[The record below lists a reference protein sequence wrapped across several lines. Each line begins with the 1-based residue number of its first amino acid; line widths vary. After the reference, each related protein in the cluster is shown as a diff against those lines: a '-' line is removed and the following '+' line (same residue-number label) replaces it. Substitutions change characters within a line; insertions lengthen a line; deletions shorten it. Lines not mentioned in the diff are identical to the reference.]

1 MAGGWRSVSTIWLA
15 VLIAGWQQPNSRMSE
30 SSVLGAASAS
40 GAAAKQLRLRCGDR
54 DQPAAR
60 VARLA
65 VGRPLHRGGEQ
76 GFLGGIL
83 AQVELAVSVPADQ
96 RAEDREFTLLFG
108 RLCIWERT
116 IIAETVNGQVFVP
129 AGGQVKVPT
138 PRVDQVLFKV
148 VPFLALASRMR

>member
-1 MAGGWRSVSTIWLA
+1 MAGGWRSVSAIWLA
-15 VLIAGWQQPNSRMSE
+15 VLIAGWQQLNSRMSE

-40 GAAAKQLRLRCGDR
+40 GAAASSSDCGVATAIRSSRWRATARCAPGR
-54 DQPAAR
+54 AACGPRRRPASR
-60 VARLA
+60 EGCRLA

-96 RAEDREFTLLFG
+96 RAEDLRRELTLLFG

-116 IIAETVNGQVFVP
+116 IIAETREMNL
-129 AGGQVKVPT
+129 K
-138 PRVDQVLFKV
+138 
-148 VPFLALASRMR
+148 SC